1 MKETLAQ
8 PVSYMLMAG
17 LVIALLIPC
26 FWQPH
31 IEAGD
36 FASHLYNAWLA
47 GQIRKG
53 TLPGL
58 TLAHPVTNVLADW
71 GLEALSN
78 ALGPTRAARVMAAVA
93 VQIFFWGA
101 FSWITVVHRR
111 YPWMVTP
118 FLAMLAYG
126 LIFRFGFLNF
136 YLSTGLTLCLMA
148 FLWPSRWSRF
158 YIAIPVALLA
168 FLAHPLPLIWGILA
182 LMYVAIAER
191 LSGKM
196 RVLLLPTALA
206 LLILIQTGLTTLFPS
221 RWSLAQL
228 VDLRGILG
236 LVGAGQFWIYGT
248 KYLIIVAASLLLWSV
263 LFLER
268 VDQKSMSS
276 DPIVHLWF
284 LNIASFVLIPFG
296 IQFPHYTF
304 GLLFISERI
313 SFFVAILFCAVI
325 GGCRY
330 GRGMTRLS
338 AVVAAAFFTFA
349 YVDEKAM
356 NLVQAQVAG
365 LLAGLPPGQRVVVA
379 LQDTDSS
386 RLNGLVHIGSGACI
400 GYCFDYPN
408 YEPATGQFRIRVAGP
423 NAFAASTMTLV
434 SEMESGHHIV
444 TPLEAPLYSICP
456 STNPSQR
463 FILRKLE
470 AGDKTCLARIQATSQ
485 FF

>member
-1 MKETLAQ
+1 LKETLAQ

-17 LVIALLIPC
+17 LAIALLIPC

-36 FASHLYNAWLA
+36 LASHLYNAWLA
-47 GQIRKG
+47 GEIHKG

-58 TLAHPVTNVLADW
+58 TLVHPVTNVLADW

-78 ALGPTRAARVMAAVA
+78 AFGPTRAARVMAAVA

-111 YPWMVTP
+111 YPWMITP

-148 FLWPSRWSRF
+148 LLWPSRWGRF
-158 YIAIPVALLA
+158 YIAIPLALLA

-206 LLILIQTGLTTLFPS
+206 LLILIQTGLTALFPS

-236 LVGAGQFWIYGT
+236 LMGAGQFWIYGT
-248 KYLIIVAASLLLWSV
+248 KYLIIVAASLLLWSM

-276 DPIVHLWF
+276 DPIVHLWV

-296 IQFPHYTF
+296 IQFPNYTF

-356 NLVQAQVAG
+356 NLVQGQVAG

-400 GYCFDYPN
+400 GYCFDYSN

-423 NAFAASTMTLV
+423 NPFVASTMTLV

-456 STNPSQR
+456 STNPSQQ

-470 AGDKTCLARIQATSQ
+470 AGEKTCLARIQATSQ